1 MSFMAALV
9 SLRGPWVCYERIL
22 EDAEMRR
29 QMKRPTKDELI
40 EIGRKINNS
49 IQAVWTLSPTIK
61 EMEALETYMQ
71 QQETI
76 LPLLDPTFIAQ
87 HGFKIFDQAKER
99 MELLKPILQLKEKE
113 KAGK

>member
-1 MSFMAALV
+1 
-9 SLRGPWVCYERIL
+9 
-22 EDAEMRR
+22 
-29 QMKRPTKDELI
+29 MKRPTKDELI

-49 IQAVWTLSPTIK
+49 IQAVWTLGPTIE
-61 EMEALETYMQ
+61 EMETLKTYMQ

-87 HGFKIFDQAKER
+87 HGFKLFDQARDRIK
-99 MELLKPILQLKEKE
+99 LLKPILELKEKE